1 MTTSE
6 GFEGEKNKTI
16 VMYATSEKGDGFVM
30 RIGEYES
37 IEEVVIYPGVFDKD
51 VQITFE
57 YE

>member
-6 GFEGEKNKTI
+6 AKTI

-37 IEEVVIYPGVFDKD
+37 IEEVWSHDSK
-51 VQITFE
+51 E
-57 YE
+57 A

>member
-6 GFEGEKNKTI
+6 AKTI

>member
-6 GFEGEKNKTI
+6 AKKI
-16 VMYATSEKGDGFVM
+16 VMYATSEKGEGFVM
-30 RIGEYES
+30 SIGEYDS